1 MITSEWK
8 SLKHLQ
14 TVSPPQPRL
23 AQALVGRRRCSS
35 AKNTI
40 VGIVIIL
47 ISNNNFFI
55 SLVIGSVVFVQLEAL
70 DCIFLCVTHAR

>member
-14 TVSPPQPRL
+14 TVSPTQPSL
-23 AQALVGRRRCSS
+23 AQALVGRRCCSS